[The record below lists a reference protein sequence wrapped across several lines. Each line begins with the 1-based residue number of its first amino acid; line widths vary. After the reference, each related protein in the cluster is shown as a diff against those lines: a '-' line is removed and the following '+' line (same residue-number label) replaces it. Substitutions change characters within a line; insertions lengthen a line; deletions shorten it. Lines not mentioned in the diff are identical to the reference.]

1 MRIMWALFF
10 LGSLAYC
17 SNLIIKSFIDF
28 FQYKTSISMTRVQEL
43 PTTFP
48 AVTICNLNPF
58 NEKYANEYI
67 QSTYTLSNFQYI
79 DCFNLTNG
87 TEFNDCV
94 NSTNTNSII
103 DSFVDNL
110 NRVIANDKNISEYD
124 HYYYGYDLDIDMLVS
139 CEFNSKKCTSD
150 DFSQFWSNEFGN
162 CYIFN
167 DGKKGPL
174 RKTSETGN
182 YYGLKLEL
190 VVSK

>member
-17 SNLIIKSFIDF
+17 SNLIIKSIIDF
-28 FQYKTSISMTRVQEL
+28 FQYKTTISMTRIQEL

-48 AVTICNLNPF
+48 AITICNLNPF
-58 NEKYANEYI
+58 NEKYATEYI
-67 QSTYTLSNFQYI
+67 QRTYTLSNFQYI

-87 TEFNDCV
+87 TQFNDCV
-94 NSTNTNSII
+94 NSTNINSII

-110 NRVIANDKNISEYD
+110 NRVIANDKTITELY
-124 HYYYGYDLDIDMLVS
+124 HFYYGYDLYSDLLVL
-139 CEFNSKKCTSD
+139 CEFNSKKCTQD
-150 DFSQFWSNEFGN
+150 DFSQFWSNEYGN
-162 CYIFN
+162 TFN
-167 DGKKGPL
+167 DGTKGPL
-174 RKTSETGN
+174 TKTSETGN